1 MWTVIEVQA
10 TLVTSIRTPL
20 WGTTTDEPGNC
31 GDQYDWLS
39 SNTGLAAAPR
49 MSLGG
54 C

>member
-1 MWTVIEVQA
+1 MWTVNEVPA
-10 TLVTSIRTPL
+10 ILVTSIRTPFR
-20 WGTTTDEPGNC
+20 GTMTPACGNC